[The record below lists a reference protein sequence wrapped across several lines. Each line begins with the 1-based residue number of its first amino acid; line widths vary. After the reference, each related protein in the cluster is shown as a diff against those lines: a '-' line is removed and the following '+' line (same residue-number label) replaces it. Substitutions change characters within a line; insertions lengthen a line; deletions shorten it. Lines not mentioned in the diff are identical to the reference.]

1 MEQPRCK
8 ASMGE
13 TLEKIEPT
21 AGVSNTR
28 LRNKFAKGELDDIT
42 RDQKYWIT
50 GIKLL
55 IGVLKYID
63 VHIYD
68 TGMMNHI
75 LPGLPKAYDN
85 IIAFRRKNG

>member
-1 MEQPRCK
+1 
-8 ASMGE
+8 MGE

-68 TGMMNHI
+68 TGMMTHI
-75 LPGLPKAYDN
+75 LPGLPKAYEN
-85 IIAFRRKNG
+85 IITFRRKFG